1 MVGPGVAPRVAAF
14 GVLRDV
20 SDGAYADRSAAIR
33 FESLSPP
40 DRRLAQQLAF
50 GAIRLRGRLDVE
62 LKGLAGRPL
71 KRLDPAVLDAL
82 RLGLFQ
88 IRETRIPAHAA
99 VSATMDAVRG
109 LVSSGA
115 RGLLNAVLRRATRE
129 GLNEQL
135 FPTLERDPVGYL
147 VSWGSHPEWL
157 IRRWLERWPL
167 AEVQRLV
174 ENDNRPPSVT
184 LRLLDEPVAEED
196 WERFTSLGLERIEGQ
211 PRMVRLT
218 RGSPRDAIREAHAI
232 VQDPA
237 ASCVVDYVSK
247 SLEGPVLEPCAA
259 PGGKTLGL
267 WFASTARPII
277 AADVQLERL
286 ALVRRGAAEVG
297 AKPLMLA
304 MDARFP
310 AVRTVRSVLLDVPC
324 SGTGVLRR
332 RPDARW
338 RLTARRIE
346 TLVLLQRELL
356 EAAAGVVEPGG
367 LLVYATCS
375 LEPEENEQQVDAF
388 LARHP
393 EFERDA
399 DGCADGRD
407 MFIAPWKDETDGAFA
422 SRLRKRRGG

>member
-1 MVGPGVAPRVAAF
+1 MAGPGVAPRVAAY

-20 SDGAYADRSAAIR
+20 SGGAYADRSAALR
-33 FESLSPP
+33 FESLSPA

-50 GAIRLRGRLDVE
+50 GAIRLQGRLDVE
-62 LKGLAGRPL
+62 LKALTGRPL
-71 KRLDPAVLDAL
+71 KSLDPAVLDAL

-88 IRETRIPAHAA
+88 VRETRIPAHAA
-99 VSATMDAVRG
+99 VSSTLDAVRG
-109 LVSSGA
+109 MVSAGA
-115 RGLLNAVLRRATRE
+115 RGLLNAVLRRAARE

-135 FPTLERDPVGYL
+135 FPTLEADPVGHL
-147 VSWGSHPEWL
+147 VAWGSHPEWL
-157 IRRWLERWPL
+157 VRRWLERWPL
-167 AEVQRLV
+167 AEVSRLV

-184 LRLLDEPVAEED
+184 LRLLDAPVSRED
-196 WERFTSLGLERIEGQ
+196 WERLASLSLERIDGH
-211 PRMVRLT
+211 PRMARLI
-218 RGSPRDAIREAHAI
+218 RGTPREAMREAHAI

-237 ASCVVDYVSK
+237 ASSVVDYVSRR
-247 SLEGPVLEPCAA
+247 LEGPVLDACAA

-267 WFASTARPII
+267 WFASSARPII

-286 ALVRRGAAEVG
+286 RQVRRGAVAAGAE
-297 AKPLMLA
+297 PLMLV

-310 AVRTVRSVLLDVPC
+310 ATRAVRSVILDVPC

-338 RLTARRIE
+338 RVSSGKFEA
-346 TLVLLQRELL
+346 LVLRQRELL
-356 EAAAGVVEPGG
+356 EAAAAVVEPGG

-375 LEPEENEQQVDAF
+375 LEPEENERQVDGF

-399 DGCADGRD
+399 NGSTDGKDL
-407 MFIAPWKDETDGAFA
+407 FIAPWKDDTDGAFA
-422 SRLRKRRGG
+422 SRLRKRHGG